1 MNGLVVNIKPSLV
14 VMAIAAGV
22 FSLVVWLAKGK
33 IEGVDRQLSRQWQKI
48 NALEKA
54 ACAAHPQHCPE

>member
-1 MNGLVVNIKPSLV
+1 MVIDLKPAV
-14 VMAIAAGV
+14 IVMAIAAGV

-33 IEGVDRQLSRQWQKI
+33 IEGVDRQLQKQWQKI
-48 NALEKA
+48 NKLEKM